1 MDQLSAPSA
10 VRNRNQIAA
19 ESAVIA
25 ALKKIARDAHA
36 KKKFIAP
43 KKCPVT
49 LTRLFFL
56 GLVVGPAAGVKRAS
70 AFATWGFDD
79 PPFPMLRRVHSFT
92 LPSDVAGLTLRDVAG
107 LARTAPLFQTSGPAA
122 WSAWRP
128 VGAGRYA

>member
-1 MDQLSAPSA
+1 M
-10 VRNRNQIAA
+10 
-19 ESAVIA
+19 
-25 ALKKIARDAHA
+25 
-36 KKKFIAP
+36 
-43 KKCPVT
+43 T